1 MIAAK
6 SPSAHQPRRSLKGNA
21 LARRSLFS
29 GYAPHSPLRCPAQVH
44 GQCNVLC
51 IQGCRMALVYLLYL
65 YSCRLKC
72 GIPYRNYDTGS
83 YARFPPTNAVPS
95 ASYPESRSPRISF
108 RHVRLPAPARHVF
121 RSPGCPLARAVHRSH
136 QLCVFLVCCI
146 VGQCPESLIIHWLP
160 DKFVKNRIFESLEP
174 SEYRSFCAPITFV
187 QVVSP

>member
-1 MIAAK
+1 MLQK
-6 SPSAHQPRRSLKGNA
+6 SPSAHQPHRLLKGNA
-21 LARRSLFS
+21 SARHSLFS

-83 YARFPPTNAVPS
+83 YARFPLINVVPS
-95 ASYPESRSPRISF
+95 ASYPGSRSPRISF

-121 RSPGCPLARAVHRSH
+121 RSPEYPSAHCGTP
-136 QLCVFLVCCI
+136 
-146 VGQCPESLIIHWLP
+146 
-160 DKFVKNRIFESLEP
+160 EP
-174 SEYRSFCAPITFV
+174 SAPHFSGLPHCRTMPGIPHNSLAPRPV
-187 QVVSP
+187 C